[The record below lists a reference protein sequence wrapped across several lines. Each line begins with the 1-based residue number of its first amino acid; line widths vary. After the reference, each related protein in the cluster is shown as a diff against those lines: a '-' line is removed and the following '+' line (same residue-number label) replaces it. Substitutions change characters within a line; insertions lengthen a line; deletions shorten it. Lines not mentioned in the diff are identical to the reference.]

1 MFQSNK
7 EYIDFLIQS
16 GVHTFL
22 QETPINLLKDKENDN
37 KIVENKP
44 NKNLHEINEIS
55 DLVNLIAKHN
65 SFRKKIANKFGGF
78 IEAESKL
85 NKGSKFII
93 YLPNN

>member
-22 QETPINLLKDKENDN
+22 QETPNNLLKDKENDN

-65 SFRKKIANKFGGF
+65 SFRKK
-78 IEAESKL
+78 
-85 NKGSKFII
+85 
-93 YLPNN
+93 